1 MMKLEGVSQVKWIIF
16 LYLYFKIIMIY
27 EIDMNKNMFKM

>member
-1 MMKLEGVSQVKWIIF
+1 MMKLEEVSQVKSIIF

-27 EIDMNKNMFKM
+27 EIDINKNMFKI